1 MRDALA
7 YSAGPVQL
15 STTMTKTV
23 NHDNPSVLKGEFLEE
38 YSSDDSLRRYTKET
52 AGHGISYLLDHDYGE
67 IYFSV
72 ISSHIP
78 KSRLQKGIR
87 VWEFGCGAGMNL
99 LHLVSTLERRGISV
113 EYAVGTDFSEA
124 LISAAKQ
131 QSQRY
136 LTPEQNQKVRFC
148 IASHE
153 NLIEEVTKEL
163 TVRKEDLLG
172 TFDVMLG
179 VNTIR
184 YCHRLMKENEVAAT
198 IGSLLA
204 ESGVCIVID
213 MNDKFPAFRSRFR
226 DRLAKEAG
234 AYYLPSLEEYA
245 RPFSSAGLQI
255 LRRENFCWIPH
266 SAGSGLTRLMKTLT
280 PLLNSVAPS
289 RAMRSLVIAQKTRE
303 SRP

>member
-1 MRDALA
+1 MGL
-7 YSAGPVQL
+7 VQIP
-15 STTMTKTV
+15 TTMTKTV

-72 ISSHIP
+72 IENQIP
-78 KSRLQKGIR
+78 KARVRKGIR
-87 VWEFGCGAGMNL
+87 LWEFGCGAGMNL
-99 LHLVSTLERRGISV
+99 LHLVSALERRGVPV

-131 QSQRY
+131 QAQRY

-148 IASHE
+148 VASHE
-153 NLIEEVTKEL
+153 NLIEEVTRGL
-163 TVRKEDLLG
+163 GVVKEDLLG
-172 TFDVMLG
+172 SFDVMLG

-198 IGSLLA
+198 ISSLLA
-204 ESGVCIVID
+204 DRGVCIVID

-226 DRLAKEAG
+226 DRLAKEAR

-255 LRRENFCWIPH
+255 LKRENFCWIPH
-266 SAGSGLTRLMKTLT
+266 SAGSGLTSVMRALT
-280 PLLNSVAPS
+280 PVLNTIAPS
-289 RAMRSLVIAQKTRE
+289 RAMRSLVIAQRTGE